1 MKPSTLRLGMNLWP
15 PFLFSGVHVAEIAP
29 DWRYARVEL
38 RLRPWNRNYVGTHF
52 GGNLFAMT
60 DPFWM
65 LMAMRRLGPDYL
77 VWDREGSISF
87 EKPGRGTV
95 VAEFELDDAT
105 VEELRAAAAGG
116 DKVLRW
122 FETEVRDQAG
132 EVVARVRKQ
141 LYVRL
146 KPSRREGR
154 DRAGSA

>member
-65 LMAMRRLGPDYL
+65 LLLMHCLGRDYYVGPEEPL
-77 VWDREGSISF
+77 IASSHAACGAEGSC
-87 EKPGRGTV
+87 
-95 VAEFELDDAT
+95 
-105 VEELRAAAAGG
+105 
-116 DKVLRW
+116 
-122 FETEVRDQAG
+122 
-132 EVVARVRKQ
+132 
-141 LYVRL
+141 
-146 KPSRREGR
+146 
-154 DRAGSA
+154 